1 MESSRWKRAGRGL
14 LNNIKM
20 SVPILLGV
28 LLLLGLVNTLVP
40 KEFFS
45 RIFTGNKVLDPLI
58 GALFGSIAAGNPLTS
73 YLIGGELLKNG
84 ISLVAVLAFIVSWVT
99 VGTVQLPAESLMLG
113 RRFALLRNGISLL
126 MAIAI
131 AVLTV
136 LISGAFE

>member
-1 MESSRWKRAGRGL
+1 MESSRWKRAGRSL

-45 RIFTGNKVLDPLI
+45 RIFTGNKMLDPLI

-84 ISLVAVLAFIVSWVT
+84 ISLIAVLAFIVSWVT

-131 AVLTV
+131 AVLAV

>member
-113 RRFALLRNGISLL
+113 RRFALLRNGISFL

-136 LISGAFE
+136 LISRAFE

>member
-28 LLLLGLVNTLVP
+28 LLLIGVLNTLVP
-40 KEFFS
+40 KEFFA
-45 RIFTGNKVLDPLI
+45 RIFTGNKALDPLI

-99 VGTVQLPAESLMLG
+99 VGTIQLPAESLMLG
-113 RRFALLRNGISLL
+113 RKFALLRNGISLL

-131 AVLTV
+131 AILTV
-136 LISGAFE
+136 LISGIFE

>member
-1 MESSRWKRAGRGL
+1 VESSRWKRAGRGL

-113 RRFALLRNGISLL
+113 RRFALLRNGISFL

-136 LISGAFE
+136 LISRAFE

>member
-1 MESSRWKRAGRGL
+1 VESTRWKRAAKGL
-14 LNNIKM
+14 LNNMKM
-20 SVPILLGV
+20 SVPILIGI
-28 LLLLGLVNTLVP
+28 LLLVGALNTLVP
-40 KEFFS
+40 KEFFA
-45 RIFTGNKVLDPLI
+45 RIFTGNKALDPLI

-73 YLIGGELLKNG
+73 YVIGGELLNSG

-126 MAIAI
+126 MAVAI

-136 LISGAFE
+136 LISGIFE